1 MRLQGYISGLNVGQA
16 WTICGIL
23 VG

>member
-1 MRLQGYISGLNVGQA
+1 MRLRGYISGLNVGQA